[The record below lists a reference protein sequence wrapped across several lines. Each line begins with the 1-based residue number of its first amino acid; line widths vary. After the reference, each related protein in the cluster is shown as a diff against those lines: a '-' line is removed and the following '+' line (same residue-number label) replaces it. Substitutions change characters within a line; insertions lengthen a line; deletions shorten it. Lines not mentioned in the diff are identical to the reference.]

1 MSIIMSV
8 KMLSL

>member
-1 MSIIMSV
+1 MSV